1 MRILMLT
8 EFYPPII
15 GGIEQH
21 VRNLSAALV
30 ARGHSV
36 AVATVWQ
43 EGLPEEERDGDVRVY
58 RLHGTLQRAAFLF
71 SERNR
76 RHVPP
81 LPDPELVAGLRNVIA
96 RERPEIVHA
105 HNWLI
110 HSFLPLKVWSGARL
124 VLTMHD
130 YGFACAKQRLW
141 HNDSVCDGPGVKCL
155 ACAASH
161 YGLPRGIPTVLA
173 NWTMSVAERQLVDMF
188 LPVSQAVAQGT
199 GLTTTNLPYQV
210 IPNFIP
216 DDLQVNGDA
225 RDARL
230 PDAYL
235 LFVGDISVDKGVHVL
250 LQAYE
255 HLADAPPLVLIGR
268 QKIALRDALPKNV
281 TLIPGLPH
289 DQVMRA
295 WRYSLLG
302 LAPSIWS
309 DPCPTVVMEA
319 MAMERP
325 VIASRIGG
333 LIDLVSDAE
342 TGLLVS
348 PGDVRALRGAI
359 ARLMA
364 DEALRMRMGRAAKA
378 RVAQFQARAVVPRIE
393 QVYRQVMEK

>member
-43 EGLPEEERDGDVRVY
+43 DGLPREEHDGAVRVY
-58 RLHGTLQRAAFLF
+58 RLRGTLQRAAFLF

-81 LPDPELVAGLRNVIA
+81 LPDPELVTGLRNLIA

-124 VLTMHD
+124 VLTLHD

-141 HNDSVCDGPGVKCL
+141 HNDSVCDGPGAKCL
-155 ACAASH
+155 ACAASY

-173 NWTMSVAERQLVDMF
+173 NWTMGIAERQLVDMF

-210 IPNFIP
+210 IPNFIS
-216 DDLQVNGDA
+216 DDIRVDGDT
-225 RDARL
+225 RDPQL
-230 PDAYL
+230 PDEYL

-255 HLADAPPLVLIGR
+255 NLSDAPPLVLIGR
-268 QKIALRDALPKNV
+268 QKIALRDELPKNV

-289 DQVMRA
+289 AAVMRA
-295 WRYSLLG
+295 WQHSLIG

-319 MAMERP
+319 MALGRP

-333 LIDLVSDAE
+333 LIDLVSDEE
-342 TGLLVS
+342 TGLLV
-348 PGDVRALRGAI
+348 PAGDVRALRAAM
-359 ARLMA
+359 ARLIAA
-364 DEALRMRMGRAAKA
+364 DDLRTRMGRAAQA
-378 RVAQFQARAVVPRIE
+378 RVTQFQARAVVPRIE
-393 QVYRQVMEK
+393 QVYRQVVGK

>member
-1 MRILMLT
+1 MLT

-110 HSFLPLKVWSGARL
+110 HSFLPLKAWSGARL
-124 VLTMHD
+124 VLTLHD

-155 ACAASH
+155 ACAVSH
-161 YGLPRGIPTVLA
+161 YGLPRGVPTVLA
-173 NWTMSVAERQLVDMF
+173 NWTMSVAERKLVDMF
-188 LPVSQAVAQGT
+188 VPVSQAVAQGT

-216 DDLQVNGDA
+216 DDLQVDGDA

-230 PDAYL
+230 PDEYL

-255 HLADAPPLVLIGR
+255 NLSDAPPLVLIGR
-268 QKIALRDALPKNV
+268 QKIALRDELPKNV

-289 DQVMRA
+289 DAVMRA
-295 WRYSLLG
+295 WQHSLLG

-319 MAMERP
+319 MAMGRP

-333 LIDLVSDAE
+333 LIDLVSDEE
-342 TGLLVS
+342 TGLLV
-348 PGDVRALRGAI
+348 PAGDVRALREAI
-359 ARLMA
+359 ARLVA
-364 DEALRMRMGRAAKA
+364 DDDLRMRMGRAAQA
-378 RVAQFQARAVVPRIE
+378 RVTQFQARAVVPRIE
-393 QVYRQVMEK
+393 QVYRQVVGK